1 MKRITIVLLAI
12 FFFLAISGLIL
23 IQLYWIRN
31 AIAITDQQFRYLAN
45 KALESVVLDLE
56 EKELIKNIVEDID
69 PASTDSVTAIV
80 PANSPL
86 AKKLHGYQPNSALLE
101 MYGLN
106 NPGEPI
112 AITSSGHKIFI
123 SSENISPF
131 PTDETTEPSPQITNS
146 EITGRVTNKIVFL
159 EKIMEKILRNTPDIR
174 ERINP
179 EKLNEELRTALN
191 NVGIYLDFEFSIRSG
206 RYGSIWKTPGFT
218 DKPGTNK
225 FIIQLFP
232 NDPVPSQNQIVLYC
246 LQEQQ
251 YKFEKIGNLGFMSLL
266 FTLLLLILS
275 SGTFVVIFRQKKI
288 SEIRSDF
295 INNMTHELKTP
306 ISTISLAS
314 QMMADKSIPDKD
326 KNIDSLAKVISDE
339 SMRLKFQVE
348 KVLQMA
354 IFERMK
360 MKLNLIDMDV
370 HVIIDNAVENYALQI
385 STRAGIINTDLQ
397 ATNSHVFIDE
407 IHFLNSISNLIDNA
421 IKYSKDNPDITIST
435 RNNKKGILITI
446 EDKGIGINKE
456 NLKRIFD
463 KFFRVHSGNV
473 HNVKGF
479 GLGLSY
485 VKKIIEEH
493 NGSIK
498 AESQM
503 NKGTKFTLFLP
514 QNKLKGYSFKERMLT
529 AKK

>member
-1 MKRITIVLLAI
+1 MKRITIVLLAV
-12 FFFLAISGLIL
+12 FFSLAISGLIL
-23 IQLYWIRN
+23 IQLYWIRG

-45 KALESVVLDLE
+45 KALESVVLGLE
-56 EKELIKNIVEDID
+56 EKELIQNIVEDID

-80 PANSPL
+80 PSNSPL
-86 AKKLHGYQPNSALLE
+86 AKKLQRYQSNSALLE

-106 NPGEPI
+106 NPGKPI
-112 AITSSGHKIFI
+112 AITSSGHKIFL
-123 SSENISPF
+123 SSENISTF
-131 PTDETTEPSPQITNS
+131 STDEATEPSSQIANS
-146 EITGRVTNKIVFL
+146 EIKGRVTNKIVSL

-174 ERINP
+174 ERINA
-179 EKLNEELRTALN
+179 EKLKDELRTALN

-206 RYGSIWKTPGFT
+206 RYGTIWKTPGYN

-246 LQEQQ
+246 LQEQH
-251 YKFEKIGNLGFMSLL
+251 YKFEKIGNLGFITLL
-266 FTLLLLILS
+266 FTLILLILS
-275 SGTFVVIFRQKKI
+275 TGTFIVIFRQKKI
-288 SEIRSDF
+288 SEIRNDF

-314 QMMADKSIPDKD
+314 QMMADKTIAEKD
-326 KNIDSLAKVISDE
+326 KNIDGLAKVISDE

-360 MKLNLIDMDV
+360 MKLNLVETDV
-370 HVIIDNAVENYALQI
+370 HSIIEKAVENFALQI
-385 STRAGIINTDLQ
+385 GSRNGRITTDLK
-397 ATNSHVFIDE
+397 ATRTFVYIDE

-421 IKYSKDNPDITIST
+421 IKYSKDKPDITVST
-435 RNNKKGILITI
+435 WNNKKGIMITI
-446 EDKGIGINKE
+446 EDKGIGISKE
-456 NLKRIFD
+456 NLRRIFD

-485 VKKIIEEH
+485 VKKIIDEH

-498 AESQM
+498 AESQV

-514 QNKLKGYSFKERMLT
+514 QNRIK
-529 AKK
+529 

>member
-1 MKRITIVLLAI
+1 MKRITIVFLAV

-23 IQLYWIRN
+23 IQLYWIRG

-45 KALESVVLDLE
+45 KALESVVLNLE
-56 EKELIKNIVEDID
+56 EKELIKNIVDNID
-69 PASTDSVTAIV
+69 PASADSVTAII

-86 AKKLHGYQPNSALLE
+86 ARKLQGYQQNTALLQ

-123 SSENISPF
+123 SSENISSLSN
-131 PTDETTEPSPQITNS
+131 DETTEPSPQITNS

-179 EKLNEELRTALN
+179 EKLKEQLRTALN

-206 RYGSIWKTPGFT
+206 RYGSIWKTPGFN

-246 LQEQQ
+246 LQENQ
-251 YKFEKIGNLGFMSLL
+251 YKFEKIGNLGFITLL
-266 FTLLLLILS
+266 FTFLLLVLS
-275 SGTFVVIFRQKKI
+275 TGTFIVIFRQKKI
-288 SEIRSDF
+288 SEIRNDF

-314 QMMADKSIPDKD
+314 QMMADKTIADKD

-360 MKLNLIDMDV
+360 MKLNFVEMDV
-370 HVIIDNAVENYALQI
+370 HNIIDKAVDNFALQI
-385 STRAGIINTDLQ
+385 STRGGRIETDLQ
-397 ATNSHVFIDE
+397 AIRSVVLIDE
-407 IHFLNSISNLIDNA
+407 VHLLNSISNLIDNA
-421 IKYSKDNPDITIST
+421 IKYSKENPEITIST

-463 KFFRVHSGNV
+463 KFYSVHSGNV

-485 VKKIIEEH
+485 VKKIIDEH
-493 NGSIK
+493 NGSIN
-498 AESQM
+498 AESQI
-503 NKGTKFTLFLP
+503 NRGTRFILFLP
-514 QNKLKGYSFKERMLT
+514 QNRLR
-529 AKK
+529 

>member
-1 MKRITIVLLAI
+1 
-12 FFFLAISGLIL
+12 
-23 IQLYWIRN
+23 
-31 AIAITDQQFRYLAN
+31 
-45 KALESVVLDLE
+45 VVLNLE
-56 EKELIKNIVEDID
+56 EKELIKNIVDDIE
-69 PASTDSVTAIV
+69 PGSTDSVTAIV

-86 AKKLHGYQPNSALLE
+86 ARKLQRYQPNSALLE

-106 NPGEPI
+106 NPAEPI

-123 SSENISPF
+123 SSESISPF
-131 PTDETTEPSPQITNS
+131 STDETTEPSPQIINS
-146 EITGRVTNKIVFL
+146 EITGRVSNKIVFL
-159 EKIMEKILRNTPDIR
+159 EKIMEKILRNTPNIR

-206 RYGSIWKTPGFT
+206 RYGSIWKTQGFT

-246 LQEQQ
+246 LQERQ

-275 SGTFVVIFRQKKI
+275 TGTFVVIFRQKKI

-314 QMMADKSIPDKD
+314 QMMADKSIPSKDKD
-326 KNIDSLAKVISDE
+326 IDSLAKVISDE

-360 MKLNLIDMDV
+360 MKLSLVEMDV
-370 HVIIDNAVENYALQI
+370 HDIIGKAVDNFALQI
-385 STRAGIINTDLQ
+385 NNCNGKINTDLQ
-397 ATNSHVFIDE
+397 ATKTLVFIDE

-421 IKYSKDNPDITIST
+421 IKYSKENPDITIST
-435 RNNKKGILITI
+435 RKNKKGILIII
-446 EDKGIGINKE
+446 EDQGIGISKE

-463 KFFRVHSGNV
+463 KFYRVHSGNV

-498 AESQM
+498 VESQI

-514 QNKLKGYSFKERMLT
+514 QNRLK
-529 AKK
+529 

>member
-1 MKRITIVLLAI
+1 MKRKTIVLLAI

-56 EKELIKNIVEDID
+56 EKELIKNIVEDIN

-86 AKKLHGYQPNSALLE
+86 ARKLQGYQPNSELLE

-106 NPGEPI
+106 NPDEPI

-123 SSENISPF
+123 STEDISLF
-131 PTDETTEPSPQITNS
+131 STDETTEPSPQIINS
-146 EITGRVTNKIVFL
+146 EISGRVSNKIVFL
-159 EKIMEKILRNTPDIR
+159 ENIMEKILRTTPDIR
-174 ERINP
+174 ERIDP
-179 EKLNEELRTALN
+179 EDLNQQLRTALN

-206 RYGSIWKTPGFT
+206 RLGNIWKTPGFT

-251 YKFEKIGNLGFMSLL
+251 YKFEKIGNLGFLSLL
-266 FTLLLLILS
+266 FTLLLLVLS
-275 SGTFVVIFRQKKI
+275 TGTFIVIFRQKKM

-314 QMMADKSIPDKD
+314 QMMSDKTISDKD
-326 KNIDSLAKVISDE
+326 KNIDNLAKVISDE

-354 IFERMK
+354 IFEKIK
-360 MKLNLIDMDV
+360 MKLNMVELDV
-370 HVIIDNAVENYALQI
+370 HGIIDKAVENFALQI
-385 STRAGIINTDLQ
+385 GNHDGLIKKDFQ
-397 ATNSHVFIDE
+397 ATMSLAVVDE
-407 IHFLNSISNLIDNA
+407 IHFLNSISNIIDNA
-421 IKYSKDNPDITIST
+421 IKYSKDKPDIIIST
-435 RNNKKGILITI
+435 RNNRKGILVTI
-446 EDKGIGINKE
+446 EDKGIGISKE

-463 KFFRVHSGNV
+463 KFFRVPSGNV

-493 NGSIK
+493 NGTIK
-498 AESQM
+498 ADSQI
-503 NKGTKFTLFLP
+503 NKGTTFTIFLP
-514 QNKLKGYSFKERMLT
+514 QNGLK
-529 AKK
+529 

>member
-1 MKRITIVLLAI
+1 MRRITIVLLAI

-31 AIAITDQQFRYLAN
+31 AIAITDQQFRYSAN
-45 KALESVVLDLE
+45 KALESVVLNLE
-56 EKELIKNIVEDID
+56 EKELIKNIVDDID

-123 SSENISPF
+123 SSENSSPF
-131 PTDETTEPSPQITNS
+131 STDETTEPSPQITNS
-146 EITGRVTNKIVFL
+146 EITGRVSNKIVFL
-159 EKIMEKILRNTPDIR
+159 EKIMQKILRNTPDIR

-179 EKLNEELRTALN
+179 EKLKEELRKALN

-275 SGTFVVIFRQKKI
+275 TGTFIVIFRQKKI
-288 SEIRSDF
+288 SEIRNDF

-314 QMMADKSIPDKD
+314 QMMADKSIPEKD
-326 KNIDSLAKVISDE
+326 KNIDNLAEIISDE

-360 MKLNLIDMDV
+360 LKLSLVELDV
-370 HVIIDNAVENYALQI
+370 HGIIEKAVENFTLQI
-385 STRAGIINTDLQ
+385 IARNGVINTDLQ
-397 ATNSHVFIDE
+397 ATNPIVLIDE

-421 IKYSKDNPDITIST
+421 IKYSKEIPDITITT

-446 EDKGIGINKE
+446 EDKGIGITKE

-463 KFFRVHSGNV
+463 KFYRVHSGNV

-493 NGSIK
+493 NGTIK
-498 AESQM
+498 ADSQI
-503 NKGTKFTLFLP
+503 NKGTKFMLFIP
-514 QNKLKGYSFKERMLT
+514 QNRLK
-529 AKK
+529 

>member
-1 MKRITIVLLAI
+1 MKRITIVFLAV

-23 IQLYWIRN
+23 IQLYWIRG

-45 KALESVVLDLE
+45 KALESVVLNLE
-56 EKELIKNIVEDID
+56 EKELIKNIVDNID
-69 PASTDSVTAIV
+69 PASADSVTAII

-86 AKKLHGYQPNSALLE
+86 ARKLQGYQQNTALLQ

-123 SSENISPF
+123 SSENISSLSN
-131 PTDETTEPSPQITNS
+131 DETTEPSPQITNS

-159 EKIMEKILRNTPDIR
+159 EKIMEKILHNTPDIR

-179 EKLNEELRTALN
+179 EKLKEQLRTALN

-206 RYGSIWKTPGFT
+206 RYGSIWKTPGFN

-246 LQEQQ
+246 LQENQ
-251 YKFEKIGNLGFMSLL
+251 YKFEKIGNLGFITLL
-266 FTLLLLILS
+266 FTFLLLVLS
-275 SGTFVVIFRQKKI
+275 TGTFIVIFRQKKI
-288 SEIRSDF
+288 SEIRNDF

-314 QMMADKSIPDKD
+314 QMMADKTIADKD

-360 MKLNLIDMDV
+360 MKLNFVEMDV
-370 HVIIDNAVENYALQI
+370 HNIIDKAVDNFALQI
-385 STRAGIINTDLQ
+385 STRGGKIETDLQ
-397 ATNSHVFIDE
+397 ATRSVVLIDE
-407 IHFLNSISNLIDNA
+407 VHLLNSISNLIDNA
-421 IKYSKDNPDITIST
+421 IKYSKENPEITIST

-463 KFFRVHSGNV
+463 KFYRVHSGNV

-485 VKKIIEEH
+485 VKKIIDEH
-493 NGSIK
+493 NGSIN
-498 AESQM
+498 AESQI
-503 NKGTKFTLFLP
+503 NRGTRFILFLP
-514 QNKLKGYSFKERMLT
+514 QNRLR
-529 AKK
+529 

>member
-1 MKRITIVLLAI
+1 MKRITIVLLAV
-12 FFFLAISGLIL
+12 FFFLAITGLVL
-23 IQLYWIRN
+23 IQLYWIRG
-31 AIAITDQQFRYLAN
+31 AIVITDQQFRYLAN

-69 PASTDSVTAIV
+69 PASTDSITAII

-86 AKKLHGYQPNSALLE
+86 AKKIHGYQPNTALLE
-101 MYGLN
+101 TYGLN
-106 NPGEPI
+106 NPGKPI

-123 SSENISPF
+123 SSENISAYS
-131 PTDETTEPSPQITNS
+131 TDETIEPSSQITSS
-146 EITGRVTNKIVFL
+146 EIKGRVTNKIVSL

-179 EKLNEELRTALN
+179 EKLKVELRTALN
-191 NVGIYLDFEFSIRSG
+191 NVGIYLNFEYSIRSG
-206 RYGSIWKTPGFT
+206 RYGTIWKTPGFN

-246 LQEQQ
+246 LQEQH
-251 YKFEKIGNLGFMSLL
+251 YKFEKIGNLGFITLL
-266 FTLLLLILS
+266 FILILIILS
-275 SGTFVVIFRQKKI
+275 TGTFIVIFRQKKI
-288 SEIRSDF
+288 SEIRNDF

-314 QMMADKSIPDKD
+314 QMMADKTIADKD
-326 KNIDSLAKVISDE
+326 KNIDGLAKVISDE

-354 IFERMK
+354 IFERMI
-360 MKLNLIDMDV
+360 MKLNLVEMNIHGIIDKAVDNFALQINDRNGTINIDFQATRPL
-370 HVIIDNAVENYALQI
+370 VIIDEV
-385 STRAGIINTDLQ
+385 
-397 ATNSHVFIDE
+397 
-407 IHFLNSISNLIDNA
+407 HFLNSISNLIDNA
-421 IKYSKDNPDITIST
+421 IKYSKDKPDITIST
-435 RNNKKGILITI
+435 RNNKKGIVISI
-446 EDKGIGINKE
+446 EDKGIGIGKE

-473 HNVKGF
+473 HNIKGF

-485 VKKIIEEH
+485 VKKIIDEH

-498 AESQM
+498 VESQI
-503 NKGTKFTLFLP
+503 NKGTKFIIFLP
-514 QNKLKGYSFKERMLT
+514 QNKLK
-529 AKK
+529 

>member
-1 MKRITIVLLAI
+1 MKRITIVLLAV
-12 FFFLAISGLIL
+12 FFFLAITGLVL
-23 IQLYWIRN
+23 IQLYWIRG

-69 PASTDSVTAIV
+69 PASTDSITAII

-86 AKKLHGYQPNSALLE
+86 AKKIHGYQPNSALLE
-101 MYGLN
+101 TYGLN
-106 NPGEPI
+106 NPGKPI

-123 SSENISPF
+123 SSENISAYS
-131 PTDETTEPSPQITNS
+131 TDETIEPSSQITSS
-146 EITGRVTNKIVFL
+146 EIKGRVTNKIVSL

-179 EKLNEELRTALN
+179 EKLKVELRTALN
-191 NVGIYLDFEFSIRSG
+191 NVGIYLNFEYSIRSG
-206 RYGSIWKTPGFT
+206 RYGTIWKTPGFN

-246 LQEQQ
+246 LQEQH
-251 YKFEKIGNLGFMSLL
+251 YKFEKIGNLGFITLL
-266 FTLLLLILS
+266 FILILIILS
-275 SGTFVVIFRQKKI
+275 TGTFIVIFRQKKI
-288 SEIRSDF
+288 SEIRNDF

-314 QMMADKSIPDKD
+314 QMMADKTIADKD
-326 KNIDSLAKVISDE
+326 KNIDGLAKVISDE

-354 IFERMK
+354 IFERMI
-360 MKLNLIDMDV
+360 MKLNLVEMDV
-370 HVIIDNAVENYALQI
+370 HGIIDKAVDNFALQINDRNGTINIDFQATRPLVIIDEV
-385 STRAGIINTDLQ
+385 
-397 ATNSHVFIDE
+397 
-407 IHFLNSISNLIDNA
+407 HFLNSISNLIDNA
-421 IKYSKDNPDITIST
+421 IKYSKDKPDITIST
-435 RNNKKGILITI
+435 RNNKKGIVISI
-446 EDKGIGINKE
+446 EDKGIGIGKE

-473 HNVKGF
+473 HNIKGF

-485 VKKIIEEH
+485 VKKIIDEH

-498 AESQM
+498 VESQI
-503 NKGTKFTLFLP
+503 NKGTKFIIFLP
-514 QNKLKGYSFKERMLT
+514 QNKLK
-529 AKK
+529 

>member
-1 MKRITIVLLAI
+1 MRRITIVLLAI
-12 FFFLAISGLIL
+12 FFSLAISGLIL
-23 IQLYWIRN
+23 IQLYWISN
-31 AIAITDQQFRYLAN
+31 AVAITDQQFRYSAN
-45 KALESVVLDLE
+45 KALESVVLNLE
-56 EKELIKNIVEDID
+56 EKELIKNIVDDID

-123 SSENISPF
+123 SSENSSPF
-131 PTDETTEPSPQITNS
+131 STDETTEPSPQITNS
-146 EITGRVTNKIVFL
+146 EITGRVSNKIVFL
-159 EKIMEKILRNTPDIR
+159 EKIMQKILRNTPDIR

-179 EKLNEELRTALN
+179 EKLKEELRKALN

-275 SGTFVVIFRQKKI
+275 TGTFIVIFRQKKI
-288 SEIRSDF
+288 SEIRNDF

-314 QMMADKSIPDKD
+314 QMMADKSIPEKD
-326 KNIDSLAKVISDE
+326 KNIDNLAKVISEE

-360 MKLNLIDMDV
+360 LKLSLVELDV
-370 HVIIDNAVENYALQI
+370 HGIIEKAVENFTLQI
-385 STRAGIINTDLQ
+385 IARNGVINTDLQ
-397 ATNSHVFIDE
+397 ATNPILLIDE

-421 IKYSKDNPDITIST
+421 IKYSKEIPDITITT
-435 RNNKKGILITI
+435 RNYKKGILITI
-446 EDKGIGINKE
+446 EDKGIGITKE

-463 KFFRVHSGNV
+463 KFYRVHSGNV

-493 NGSIK
+493 NGTIK
-498 AESQM
+498 VDSQI
-503 NKGTKFTLFLP
+503 NKGTKFMLFIP
-514 QNKLKGYSFKERMLT
+514 QNRLK
-529 AKK
+529 